1 MPSPSLPLLQ
11 QPSSQIADTRERNPT
26 PLPERVTLW
35 QIEGSLQCSIIG
47 TCLSDRDLLAAIRK
61 HGLPIDRD
69 AQSYDIHSYCV
80 RATTQDCGLA
90 RTLNKVLER
99 KYAGAI
105 RLMSR
110 ALTPTEM
117 IALWQRLRD
126 SGQIAAGYWAV
137 MSYSHIPT
145 PLRTRVFGE
154 VHMLSHL
161 NGHGATQLATRL
173 SEAEHKCAELEGRL
187 RRAETAKFRALDERD
202 AARRAL
208 AAQTPLPSRRAPGAS
223 PTAPDRALRR
233 LAQKLAKCE
242 RALIVA
248 RARAR
253 QAELAAGRLAAEPRN
268 TRTWAD
274 PRATASAT
282 PLPAPGQAAPLPS
295 GHRVLYIGGRAA
307 IVPHLRT
314 AAEAR
319 VAAFLHHDGGIE
331 DSLQRIEEMIQ
342 GCDAVICPVDCVS
355 HGACRLAKAIC
366 QRLNRRFLPIPTAS
380 RSGFERALDQL
391 AAEPAPTRNE
401 RTP

>member
-1 MPSPSLPLLQ
+1 
-11 QPSSQIADTRERNPT
+11 
-26 PLPERVTLW
+26 
-35 QIEGSLQCSIIG
+35 
-47 TCLSDRDLLAAIRK
+47 
-61 HGLPIDRD
+61 
-69 AQSYDIHSYCV
+69 
-80 RATTQDCGLA
+80 
-90 RTLNKVLER
+90 
-99 KYAGAI
+99 
-105 RLMSR
+105 
-110 ALTPTEM
+110 
-117 IALWQRLRD
+117 
-126 SGQIAAGYWAV
+126 
-137 MSYSHIPT
+137 
-145 PLRTRVFGE
+145 VFGE

-161 NGHGATQLATRL
+161 NGHGATQLAARL

-187 RRAETAKFRALDERD
+187 RRAETAKFKALDERD